1 MVFESLSNLGER
13 AVRGVLIDPLL
24 MILVSSGLLEDML
37 SDFGYC
43 EPLFRP
49 L

>member
-1 MVFESLSNLGER
+1 MLFESLSNLGER
-13 AVRGVLIDPLL
+13 AVRGVLINPLL
-24 MILVSSGLLEDML
+24 MILVSSGLLEDMF